1 MPRPATRILVSGR
14 VQGVG
19 FRWWV
24 TAQATGLGVEGW
36 VRNLADGRVEV
47 LAIGAADA
55 IERLTESCGRGPP
68 GAEVR
73 GVETGAAADD
83 GSTGFEQKATL

>member
-1 MPRPATRILVSGR
+1 MTRPATRILVSGR

-19 FRWWV
+19 FRWWI
-24 TAQATGLGVEGW
+24 TAQGGGLGLQGW

-47 LAIGAADA
+47 LAIGDPDA

-68 GAEVR
+68 GSDVR
-73 GVETGAAADD
+73 SVETEAAQDD
-83 GSTGFEQKATL
+83 GSSGFEQKATA

>member
-1 MPRPATRILVSGR
+1 MARPAVRILVQGH

-24 TAQATGLGVEGW
+24 TAQASGLNLSGW
-36 VRNLADGRVEV
+36 VRNLKDGRVEA
-47 LAIGAADA
+47 LAIGDTES

-68 GAEVR
+68 GAVVR
-73 GVETGAAADD
+73 SVRTEAAEDD
-83 GSTGFEQKATL
+83 GSTGFEQKATV

>member
-1 MPRPATRILVSGR
+1 MGRPAVRILVEGR

-24 TAQATGLGVEGW
+24 VAQASGLNLCGW
-36 VRNLADGRVEV
+36 VRNLTDGSVEA
-47 LAIGAADA
+47 LAIGDTQS

-68 GAEVR
+68 GAEVLSVR
-73 GVETGAAADD
+73 TEAAQDD
-83 GSTGFEQKATL
+83 GSTGFEQRATI